1 MEQLKGYVE
10 KIVFR
15 NTDNGY
21 TVFSLATEDGDS
33 QTCVGSFPFINEGEF
48 LSLEGNYTN
57 HSLYGAQF
65 QVTSSKASAPGDANA
80 MEKYLGSGAIKG
92 VGESLA
98 KRIVDKFGKDTF
110 KIIENEPERLVEI
123 KGISERIAREIYRQ
137 FEEKQE
143 ARDSMLYL
151 QQYGIGTNLAVK
163 IYNTYGARM
172 KEVLSKNPYK
182 LAEDIRGIGF
192 KHADDIA
199 ARLGFD
205 VNSEFRIRAGLLYT
219 LTQGSNA
226 GNSYLPQEVLYRHA
240 AETLGVDGSE
250 FDNVLDELCM
260 SSRVIIKV
268 YGEERRVYAAPYYY
282 TELSIARMLTDL
294 NVEEFVP
301 EPLILQR
308 LTAVEKKL
316 GIKLDELQEKAL
328 YEAMSHAILIL
339 TGGPGT
345 GKTTTINAMIE
356 MFEQEGLNVVLA
368 APTGRAAKR
377 MTEATGQEARTL
389 HRLLEFMP
397 GGDEIEQSA
406 LSFQRNEENPLE
418 ADVII
423 VDEASMIDMHLMN
436 ALLKAILVG
445 TRIIFAGDARQLP
458 SVGPGNVLSDMISSN
473 VFSVVRLTK
482 IFRQA
487 ESSDI
492 IVNAHKI
499 NSGQHLILDNK
510 SRDFFMLPRNDS
522 GVITN
527 VVLQLVRDK
536 MPKYV
541 NASAYDIQV
550 LTPMRKGELGV
561 EKLNIVLQKFL
572 NPPGPDK
579 TEKEH
584 QGKIYRKGDKV
595 MQIKNDYQ
603 LEWKCYNKYGIPVD
617 GGMGVFNGDIGIIKQ
632 INLFAECLTVV
643 FDDNKEV
650 EYPFQSLDELDHAY
664 AVTVHKSQGSEYPAV
679 VIPLLSGPKPLMNR
693 NLLYT
698 AVTRASKCVTIVGSE
713 TVVNQMIDNE
723 DENKRFTGLTDAIK
737 EVAGLGSESEML

>member
-1 MEQLKGYVE
+1 MEQLEGYVE

-15 NTDNGY
+15 NAENGY
-21 TVFSLATEDGDS
+21 TVFSLATEDSDS
-33 QTCVGSFPFINEGEF
+33 QTCVGSFPFINEGEY
-48 LSLEGNYTN
+48 LKLEGNYTN

-65 QVTSSKASAPGDANA
+65 QVTTSETSAPSDANA
-80 MEKYLGSGAIKG
+80 MERYLGSGAIKG
-92 VGESLA
+92 VGEALA
-98 KRIVDKFGKDTF
+98 KRIVSKFGKDTF
-110 KIIENEPERLVEI
+110 RIIENEPERLVEI
-123 KGISERIAREIYRQ
+123 KGISERIAREIYTQ
-137 FEEKQE
+137 FEEKRE
-143 ARDSMLYL
+143 ARDAMLYL
-151 QQYGIGTNLAVK
+151 QQYGIGTNMAVK

-172 KEVLSKNPYK
+172 KYVLSQNPYK
-182 LAEDIRGIGF
+182 LAEDIRGVGF

-199 ARLGFD
+199 SRLGFD
-205 VNSEFRIRAGLLYT
+205 INSEFRIRAGLLYT

-240 AETLGVDGSE
+240 SEILGVDSCE

-260 SSRVIIKV
+260 TNRVIIKV
-268 YGEERRVYAAPYYY
+268 FGEERRVYAAPYYY
-282 TELSIARMLTDL
+282 TELNIARMLADL
-294 NVEEFVP
+294 NIEEFVP
-301 EPLILQR
+301 EPVILQR

-328 YEAMSHAILIL
+328 YEAMSHALVIL

-356 MFEQEGLNVVLA
+356 MFEQEGMTVLLA

-377 MTEATGQEARTL
+377 MSEATGQEARTI

-397 GGDEIEQSA
+397 GGDDLDHSS

-423 VDEASMIDMHLMN
+423 VDEASMIDVHLMN
-436 ALLKAILVG
+436 ALLRAILVG

-458 SVGPGNVLSDMISSN
+458 SVGPGNVLSDMIASN
-473 VFSVVRLTK
+473 AFSVVRLTK

-499 NSGQHLILDNK
+499 NSGNHLTLDNK
-510 SRDFFMLPRNDS
+510 SKDFFMLKRNDS
-522 GVITN
+522 NVITN

-541 NASAYDIQV
+541 DASTYDIQV

-561 EKLNIVLQKFL
+561 EKMNMVLQQFL
-572 NPPGPDK
+572 NPPEEMK
-579 TEKEH
+579 KEKEY
-584 QGKIYRKGDKV
+584 QGRIYREGDKV

-617 GGMGVFNGDIGIIKQ
+617 GGMGVFNGDIGIIKE
-632 INLFAECLTVV
+632 INMFAECLTVV

-650 EYPFQSLDELDHAY
+650 EYSFSSLDELDHAY

-713 TVVNQMIDNE
+713 AVVNQMIDNE
-723 DENKRFTGLTDAIK
+723 DENKRFTGLTDAI
-737 EVAGLGSESEML
+737 VDVVGINAFNN

>member
-1 MEQLKGYVE
+1 MEQLEGYVE
-10 KIVFR
+10 KIVYR
-15 NTDNGY
+15 NSENGY
-21 TVFSLATEDGDS
+21 TVFSLATVDSDS
-33 QTCVGSFPFINEGEF
+33 QTCVGSFPFINEGEY
-48 LSLEGNYTN
+48 LKVEGNYTN

-65 QVTSSKASAPGDANA
+65 QVTGSQSAEPEDADA
-80 MEKYLGSGAIKG
+80 MERYLGSGAIKG
-92 VGESLA
+92 VGEALA
-98 KRIVDKFGKDTF
+98 KRIVDRFGKNTF
-110 KIIENEPERLVEI
+110 HIIENEPERLVEI
-123 KGISERIAREIYRQ
+123 KGISDRIAREIYSQ
-137 FEEKQE
+137 FEEKRE

-151 QQYGIGTNLAVK
+151 QKYGIGTNMAVR
-163 IYNTYGARM
+163 IYNTYGGKM
-172 KEVLSKNPYK
+172 KEVLNQNPYR
-182 LAEDIRGIGF
+182 LAEDIRGLGF

-205 VNSEFRIRAGLLYT
+205 FHSEFRIRAGLLYT
-219 LTQGSNA
+219 LTRGSNA
-226 GNSYLPQEVLYRHA
+226 GHSYLPQEVLYRHA
-240 AETLGVDGSE
+240 SEILGMDSSE

-260 SSRVIIKV
+260 TGRVIIKV
-268 YGEERRVYAAPYYY
+268 YGDERRIYSATYYY
-282 TELSIARMLTDL
+282 TELNIARMLIDL
-294 NVEEFVP
+294 NIEDFIP
-301 EPLILQR
+301 EPVILQR
-308 LTAVEKKL
+308 LTSVEQKL
-316 GIKLDELQEKAL
+316 GIKLDELQEQAL
-328 YEAMSHAILIL
+328 YKAMTHALLIL

-345 GKTTTINAMIE
+345 GKTTTINSMIE
-356 MFEQEGLNVVLA
+356 MFEQEGLTVLLA

-377 MTEATGQEARTL
+377 ISEATGREARTL
-389 HRLLEFMP
+389 HRMLEFQP
-397 GGDEIEQSA
+397 GSDDSEQSA

-436 ALLKAILVG
+436 ALLKAITVG
-445 TRIIFAGDARQLP
+445 TRIIFSGDSRQLP

-473 VFSVVRLTK
+473 AFSVVRLTK

-510 SRDFFMLPRNDS
+510 SKDFFMMKRSD
-522 GVITN
+522 VTAITN

-536 MPKYV
+536 MPRYV
-541 NASAYDIQV
+541 GATPYDIQV

-561 EKLNIVLQKFL
+561 EKLNMVLQNFL
-572 NPPGPDK
+572 NPPGAMK
-579 TEKEH
+579 KEKEY
-584 QGKIYRKGDKV
+584 QGRIYREGDKV

-603 LEWKCYNKYGIPVD
+603 LEWKCYNKYGIAFD
-617 GGMGVFNGDIGIIKQ
+617 GGMGVFNGDMGIIKE
-632 INLFAECLTVV
+632 INLFAECMTVI

-650 EYPFQSLDELDHAY
+650 EYSFQALDELDHAY

-713 TVVNQMIDNE
+713 AAVNQMIDNE
-723 DENKRFTGLTDAIK
+723 DENKRFTGLKDAI
-737 EVAGLGSESEML
+737 LGINNS